1 MTVTT
6 KTALVTG
13 AAGFIGSHLVDKL
26 LEKRIRVIGVDNL
39 SAGKE
44 EFLSLAMVNDR
55 FEFHRLD
62 LLEDDLTD
70 ILGGVDA
77 VYHLAANPDVRSGSL
92 DTRPHFDQNILA
104 TYMLLESCRKA
115 NVSKFVFASTS
126 TVYGEVDVM
135 PTPEDY
141 GPLLPISI
149 YGASKLACEAMVSA
163 YSHQYNMRSVI
174 FRFANVVG
182 PRSTHNVLHD
192 FIRKLRENPNQLEI
206 LGAEPGTSKS
216 YIHVSDTVSGILTGS
231 EKAENLVE
239 VYNIGSRDWTF
250 VKDIANIVVNKM
262 SLKEVMF
269 NWTGGVNGGGWVGDV
284 RKMLLS
290 TKKLEKLGWVPELT
304 SSEAVELATMDIL
317 SE

>member
-1 MTVTT
+1 MTTMTRTV
-6 KTALVTG
+6 LVTG
-13 AAGFIGSHLVDKL
+13 AAGFIGSHLVDSL
-26 LEKRIRVIGVDNL
+26 LDKRMKVIGIDNL

-44 EFLSLAMVNDR
+44 DFLADAKLNDR
-55 FEFHRLD
+55 FEFHVLD
-62 LLEDDLTD
+62 LLKDDLTE
-70 ILGGVDA
+70 LLRGVDT
-77 VYHLAANPDVRSGSL
+77 VYHLAANPDVRSGST
-92 DTRPHFDQNILA
+92 DTRPHFDQNVLA
-104 TYMLLESCRKA
+104 TYLLLESCRKA
-115 NVSKFVFASTS
+115 RVPKFIFASTS

-149 YGASKLACEAMVSA
+149 YGASKLACEAIVSA
-163 YSHQYNMRSVI
+163 YSHQYGMRSVI

-192 FIRKLRENPNQLEI
+192 FIRKLHENPQELEI
-206 LGAEPGTSKS
+206 LGAAPGTSKS
-216 YIHVSDTVSGILTGS
+216 YIHVSDTVNGIMTGS
-231 EKAENLVE
+231 EKAEGLVE

-250 VKDIANIVVNKM
+250 VKDIANIVVDKM
-262 SLKEVMF
+262 GLKGTKF
-269 NWTGGVNGGGWVGDV
+269 KWTGGVNGGGWVGDV

-290 TKKLEKLGWVPELT
+290 SKKLEKIGWVPELT

>member
-262 SLKEVMF
+262 SLKEVIF

>member
-231 EKAENLVE
+231 EKAEKLVE

>member
-1 MTVTT
+1 M
-6 KTALVTG
+6 
-13 AAGFIGSHLVDKL
+13 
-26 LEKRIRVIGVDNL
+26 IGVDNL

-44 EFLSLAMVNDR
+44 EFLSQAKLNDR
-55 FEFHRLD
+55 FEFHALD
-62 LLEDDLTD
+62 LLQDDLTE
-70 ILGGVDA
+70 LLQGVDT

-104 TYMLLESCRKA
+104 TYLLLESCRKA
-115 NVSKFVFASTS
+115 GVPKFVFASTS

-163 YSHQYNMRSVI
+163 YSHQYKMRSVI

-192 FIRKLRENPNQLEI
+192 FIRKLREDPKRLEI

-216 YIHVSDTVSGILTGS
+216 YIHVSDTVNGILTGS
-231 EKAENLVE
+231 EKAEGLVE

-250 VKDIANIVVNKM
+250 VKDIANIVVDKM
-262 SLKEVMF
+262 SLKGTEF
-269 NWTGGVNGGGWVGDV
+269 LWTGGVNGGGWVGDV

-290 TKKLEKLGWVPELT
+290 TKKLEKMGWVPELT